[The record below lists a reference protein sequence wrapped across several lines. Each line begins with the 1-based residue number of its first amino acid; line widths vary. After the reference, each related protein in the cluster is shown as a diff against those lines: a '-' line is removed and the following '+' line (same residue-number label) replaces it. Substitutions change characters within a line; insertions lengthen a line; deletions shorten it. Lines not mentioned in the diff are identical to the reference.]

1 MGTRQSLPLRQRP
14 STTDVVSSIIDEYGN
29 AKNTGNSR
37 HEDEKKE
44 EDREERLRGEN
55 QEPISHQVI
64 KPAKKLSSDDE
75 DEGDN
80 NDSRQY
86 RYLIRM
92 SPRNYRHRSS
102 SSAAAAAA
110 LSEGAAGDAMRGEE
124 DFQPYDVEVHAEDV
138 SSNTSSSVLL
148 PLHPHQRILS
158 SDGYIHFE

>member
-1 MGTRQSLPLRQRP
+1 MG
-14 STTDVVSSIIDEYGN
+14 
-29 AKNTGNSR
+29 
-37 HEDEKKE
+37 
-44 EDREERLRGEN
+44 
-55 QEPISHQVI
+55 I
-64 KPAKKLSSDDE
+64 KPAKKLSSDDDDDE
-75 DEGDN
+75 DDS
-80 NDSRQY
+80 DSRQY

-110 LSEGAAGDAMRGEE
+110 LSEGAAGEATEE
-124 DFQPYDVEVHAEDV
+124 SRPYDVEIHAEDV